1 MTNQGAGMTKGE
13 WSWRCRKEAVAVE
26 WLSRKHHELRQE
38 RGGVRVEMIT
48 IAPTKA
54 SAPTRRRFT
63 VDEYYAMA
71 KAGILTE
78 QDRVELLDGDII
90 AMPPIGHWH
99 ADNVDIFTNWLP
111 QALHGRAIVRVQ
123 GPLRLS
129 DVSEPEPD
137 VMLLRS
143 REGNYRSGHPR
154 PSDVLLVIEVA
165 DTSVEYDKGAK
176 LSAYARAGI
185 AEVWI
190 VVRKERRVE
199 VYTGPGE
206 GGYANVRRVGAEG
219 KIAPGAFPDV
229 ELEVGKVVG
238 E

>member
-1 MTNQGAGMTKGE
+1 
-13 WSWRCRKEAVAVE
+13 
-26 WLSRKHHELRQE
+26 
-38 RGGVRVEMIT
+38 MIT

-54 SAPTRRRFT
+54 TAPTRRRFT

-78 QDRVELLDGDII
+78 QDRVELLDGEII
-90 AMPPIGHWH
+90 AMPPIGEWH
-99 ADNVDIFTNWLP
+99 AGHVDHFVELLV
-111 QALHGRAIVRVQ
+111 QRMLGRANVRIQ
-123 GPLRLS
+123 GALRLN
-129 DVSEPEPD
+129 DVSMPEPD
-137 VMLLRS
+137 VMLLKR
-143 REGNYRSGHPR
+143 REDFYKGRHPG
-154 PSDVLLVIEVA
+154 PEDVLLLIEVA
-165 DTSVEYDKGAK
+165 DTSVEYDRGVK

-199 VYTGPGE
+199 VYTRPGE
-206 GGYANVRRVGAEG
+206 GGYANVRRVGPEG

-238 E
+238 K

>member
-1 MTNQGAGMTKGE
+1 
-13 WSWRCRKEAVAVE
+13 
-26 WLSRKHHELRQE
+26 
-38 RGGVRVEMIT
+38 MIT
-48 IAPTKA
+48 IAPAKA

-78 QDRVELLDGDII
+78 KDKVELLDGDII
-90 AMPPIGHWH
+90 AMPPIGQWH
-99 ADNVDIFTNWLP
+99 SGHVNRFTRMLLP
-111 QALHGRAIVRVQ
+111 PLLERAVVSIQ
-123 GPLRLS
+123 GPVRLN
-129 DVSEPEPD
+129 DMSEPEPD
-137 VMLLRS
+137 VMLLR
-143 REGNYRSGHPR
+143 PR
-154 PSDVLLVIEVA
+154 ADDYVGKMPVPEDVLLLIEVA
-165 DTSVEYDKGAK
+165 DTSVEYDRGVK
-176 LSAYARAGI
+176 LSAYARAEI